1 MKGIITTTWSTE
13 MTYAEYIMK
22 EQERMDIINKENDD
36 LMRTLIYRA
45 VESTKGE

>member
-1 MKGIITTTWSTE
+1 

-22 EQERMDIINKENDD
+22 EQERMDIINKGNDD